1 MSSNKFGVKTLVLD
15 ELALL
20 ATLNISQV
28 SMYILTYFYRLKLI
42 FVVGVSTGME

>member
-28 SMYILTYFYRLKLI
+28 SMAHIIHHQPTFIVL
-42 FVVGVSTGME
+42 